1 MRLSAKY
8 SESELVEGCKNGE
21 PQYQKALYQQ
31 YNRLLYGLCLRYSD
45 NADDAQD
52 IMQDGFIRIF
62 SKLNTF
68 RGQGSFEGWMR
79 RIMVH
84 TAIEHYRRNSRFF
97 MVDVE
102 QAKGIEL
109 DANVLSNMGR
119 EEIMNLVKQ
128 LPVGYRTVF
137 NLYVIEGYTH
147 QEIGLMLDISTG
159 TSKSQLSR
167 AKKILKEKI
176 ESMNHRAVQ
185 G

>member
-1 MRLSAKY
+1 MRLNAKY
-8 SESELVEGCKNGE
+8 SEADLVEGCKNGE
-21 PQYQKALYQQ
+21 PQYQKALYHQ

-102 QAKGIEL
+102 QAKGVEL

-128 LPVGYRTVF
+128 LPAGYRTVF

-176 ESMNHRAVQ
+176 ENMNRRAVQ